1 MEALVNKEIKELDSM
16 KLGLFLD
23 SLILKSGKEYN
34 LNVVK
39 QVKVTEDFLAMDKAD
54 IKCQNHESFDEC
66 TTRLYLDDLKSRCG
80 CIPFHMGLTYQ
91 VLDWLIYVYVNI
103 QW

>member
-66 TTRLYLDDLKSRCG
+66 TTRLYLDELKSSCG
-80 CIPFHMGLTYQ
+80 CIPFHMGLAYQ
-91 VLDWLIYVYVNI
+91 VSG
-103 QW
+103 